1 MIRVRHPAF
10 GSERQAGEYRL
21 ASIDDVAWHVEL
33 LDPWIGDLAIDDVG
47 DETLKPFKDHRLQ
60 VDKVS
65 LTTVNRSLEVV
76 RRILNLCAR
85 SFRHP
90 NRMTWLETAP
100 LITVDVKLA
109 KKKSRK
115 PYPLSWEEQ
124 DFIFAELPEDP
135 NRQMALFKVN
145 TGNREE
151 EVCILR
157 WEWEIAVPEL
167 KTSVFVIPGR
177 FVKNGVRILC
187 CGAMRA

>member
-1 MIRVRHPAF
+1 
-10 GSERQAGEYRL
+10 
-21 ASIDDVAWHVEL
+21 
-33 LDPWIGDLAIDDVG
+33 
-47 DETLKPFKDHRLQ
+47 
-60 VDKVS
+60 
-65 LTTVNRSLEVV
+65 
-76 RRILNLCAR
+76 
-85 SFRHP
+85 
-90 NRMTWLETAP
+90 MTRLETAP

-124 DFIFAELPEDP
+124 DFLFAELPEDP